1 MHLLNKLIVNTL
13 PAIPRPIV
21 RYFAGRYIAGE
32 ELSDAVET
40 VKSLSKNKM
49 LATMD
54 VLGEAI
60 TKKEEADIA
69 TQEAITT
76 LEVIAREKLG
86 SNLSIKLTQLGL
98 QLDKKFC
105 IENTRKIIQKAK
117 ELNNFV
123 RIDMEDSSCTDD
135 TIDVYVQLRKE
146 FSNVGI
152 VLQAYLHRTEAD
164 AVRLM
169 DMGFMNF
176 RLCKGIY
183 VEPEA
188 IAFKKKDEI
197 NSNFNKVLEI
207 MLKRKAYV
215 GIATH
220 DDSLVKHAY
229 YLIKEL
235 KLLPNEYEFQMLLG
249 VRTEL
254 RSQIV
259 NDNHRLRVYVPYG
272 HHWYKYSIRRFKE
285 NPEIAGYVIKA
296 LFSRDN
302 FNLK

>member
-1 MHLLNKLIVNTL
+1 
-13 PAIPRPIV
+13 
-21 RYFAGRYIAGE
+21 
-32 ELSDAVET
+32 
-40 VKSLSKNKM
+40 
-49 LATMD
+49 
-54 VLGEAI
+54 
-60 TKKEEADIA
+60 
-69 TQEAITT
+69 
-76 LEVIAREKLG
+76 
-86 SNLSIKLTQLGL
+86 
-98 QLDKKFC
+98 
-105 IENTRKIIQKAK
+105 
-117 ELNNFV
+117 
-123 RIDMEDSSCTDD
+123 MEDSSCTDD

-152 VLQAYLHRTEAD
+152 VLQAYLHRTKAD
-164 AVRLM
+164 AVKLM
-169 DMGFMNF
+169 DLGYMNF

-183 VEPEA
+183 VEPET

-220 DDSLVKHAY
+220 DDTLVKHAY

-235 KLLPNEYEFQMLLG
+235 KLQRTEYEFQMLLG

-285 NPEIAGYVIKA
+285 NPEIAGYVFKA
-296 LFSRDN
+296 LFSRDS
-302 FNLK
+302 FKLK